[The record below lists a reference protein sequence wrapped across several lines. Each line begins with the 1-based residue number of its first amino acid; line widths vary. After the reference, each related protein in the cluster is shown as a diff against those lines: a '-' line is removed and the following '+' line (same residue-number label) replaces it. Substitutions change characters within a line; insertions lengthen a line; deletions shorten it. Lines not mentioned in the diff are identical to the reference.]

1 MSTATHCAAVA
12 LTASPGMAASAKPP
26 TIQPTL
32 RKRKPFQ
39 WKNSFWIANLL
50 RIAMIAAV
58 LVAWQIAADQGAINA
73 FLMGSPA
80 GIYKEAVR
88 LLGTGQLWDDTFATV
103 HATIIG
109 FLVGS
114 LTGAFCGLLLWCF
127 PYVARILDPFFVALN
142 GLPKI
147 ALAPMI
153 IIWFGS
159 GMLSK
164 VALAFVATFIV
175 SLLSAYQGTHQI
187 DSSLVNLM
195 RSLGATKRLIFLKLV
210 IPATLPWIIASFR
223 LNIGFALIAEIGGEF
238 IASDKGLGRMIF
250 VSGNLFN
257 LNAVW
262 VGIMMLMVVA
272 VTLYAIVSRV
282 EKHILPWN
290 SK

>member
-1 MSTATHCAAVA
+1 MTAATHSAAIPA
-12 LTASPGMAASAKPP
+12 TASLAEATTAKPP
-26 TIQPTL
+26 AIKTPQK
-32 RKRKPFQ
+32 KRRPFQ
-39 WKNSFWIANLL
+39 WKSSFWIANLL

-58 LVAWQIAADQGAINA
+58 LAAWQIAADQGAINA

-80 GIYKEAVR
+80 GIYQEAVR
-88 LLGTGQLWDDTFATV
+88 LMETGQLLQDTYATV
-103 HATIIG
+103 EATLIG

-114 LTGAFCGLLLWCF
+114 LSGAFCGLLLWCF
-127 PYVARILDPFFVALN
+127 PYIARILDPFFVALN

-195 RSLGATKRLIFLKLV
+195 RSLGATQRLIFLKLV

-262 VGIMMLMVVA
+262 VGIMMLMLVA
-272 VTLYAIVSRV
+272 VTLYALVARV
-282 EKHILPWN
+282 EKNILPWN